1 MKVDEVLQWKI
12 DLLKFLLKDIP
23 KVNGKYFFM
32 GRGCTKS
39 RMAYEQVKNSL
50 QNCKQF
56 NSELNGEKPC

>member
-1 MKVDEVLQWKI
+1 MQIEKWQM
-12 DLLKFLLKDIP
+12 DLLKYLLKDIP

-56 NSELNGEKPC
+56 NSELKEEKR